1 MTKPVS
7 CQVLHSFNGGKTNRV
22 LSRSLLFQR
31 PGSVGQ
37 LLATFGN
44 ESLNMV
50 RERRG
55 RERGKRGEHVLIIN
69 QFYSSIDLYL

>member
-1 MTKPVS
+1 MTEPVS

-55 RERGKRGEHVLIIN
+55 EREENMFQLLINFIP
-69 QFYSSIDLYL
+69 L